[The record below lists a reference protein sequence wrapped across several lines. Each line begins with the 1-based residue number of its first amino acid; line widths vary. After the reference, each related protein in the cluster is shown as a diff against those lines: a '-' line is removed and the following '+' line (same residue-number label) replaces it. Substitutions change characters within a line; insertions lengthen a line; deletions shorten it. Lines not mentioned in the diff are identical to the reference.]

1 MLFRSAVTACR
12 DSAGGTVRVPCIL
25 WDNGSIA
32 DVTKGDTFGYLDR
45 QNVTWFDQGYVDAV
59 INASKGD

>member
-1 MLFRSAVTACR
+1 MQI
-12 DSAGGTVRVPCIL
+12 PCIL

-32 DVTKGDTFGYLDR
+32 DVTKGETFGYLDR

-59 INASKGD
+59 IDACSGDS